1 MISSH
6 TKIILNRN
14 HHPIFYRW
22 TCKNAVTPPRFQHPM
37 LGIIPSPRK
46 GPRIMSVLGVTGD
59 HVSVGSDRSSRAR
72 PATAGIRQPCRL
84 QPLDLLEGLGQSQ
97 VGKLFETALRIFKC
111 IFMLLEQETQRWSE
125 FLASPENLTVISNSE
140 TENMDCGQSYTPKI
154 STEQMSCC
162 RAFRIWL
169 YLDGGTGIKW
179 LHPGCLLIPHQS
191 ACPVNL
197 EQSAQLGCV
206 QMGGKY
212 SKNNHLNTVFFSV
225 FAERNYPV

>member
-1 MISSH
+1 M
-6 TKIILNRN
+6 
-14 HHPIFYRW
+14 
-22 TCKNAVTPPRFQHPM
+22 
-37 LGIIPSPRK
+37 
-46 GPRIMSVLGVTGD
+46 
-59 HVSVGSDRSSRAR
+59 
-72 PATAGIRQPCRL
+72 
-84 QPLDLLEGLGQSQ
+84 
-97 VGKLFETALRIFKC
+97 KLRYVFFKC
-111 IFMLLEQETQRWSE
+111 ILMLLEQETQRWSE

-212 SKNNHLNTVFFSV
+212 SKNNHLNTVFFFRV
-225 FAERNYPV
+225 CGKELAERNYPDRKSVV